1 MRPSGMRALLFTT
14 VFIIATCGL
23 VYELIAGTVASYLL
37 GDSVTQFSLVIGVYL
52 FAMGMGSLASK
63 YIERDL
69 ITWFIRVE
77 LLVGLVGGI
86 SSTLLFLL
94 FGEVAYFHV
103 VLYLLVFLTGAF
115 VGLEIPL
122 LMRILKDQVEFRS
135 LVANIFTFD
144 YVGALLASVIFPL
157 VLMPYLG
164 ILRTSYLIG
173 LLNVAVGLVLLH
185 RFKSEVRRP
194 QGLQAMAVVL
204 LLGFAVAFALADRVQ
219 TFTEGLA
226 YSGPII
232 HAESTPYQRI
242 VVTREHDGLRLYL
255 NGNLQFSTYDEYR
268 YHEALVH
275 PAFMHARRADRVL
288 VLGGG
293 DGLALREV
301 LKHKGVQHV
310 DLVDLD
316 PAMTRLFSSNST
328 FRALNQGAFQ
338 DPRVAVHNADA
349 FIWLRAGDA
358 AYDVV
363 IIDFPDPNSFSLGK
377 LYTTTFYRTLQ
388 ERLHANSV
396 IAVQSTS
403 PFVAT
408 ASYWCIH
415 NTLRAVGL
423 QVEPYH
429 VYVPSFGDWGFFL
442 ASPSKLQARPIDTEV
457 DRRFLDDRT
466 FAEARYFPRDMAWR
480 STEINRL
487 NNQAL
492 VRLFEEEWSRVG
504 Q

>member
-1 MRPSGMRALLFTT
+1 MRALLFTT

-69 ITWFIRVE
+69 LTWFIRIE

-86 SSTLLFLL
+86 SSTLLYLL
-94 FGEVAYFHV
+94 FGTVASFHV
-103 VLYLLVFLTGAF
+103 VLYLLVFLTGAL

-173 LLNVAVGLVLLH
+173 LLNIAVGLILLQ
-185 RFKSEVRRP
+185 RFRAEVNRP
-194 QGLQAMAVVL
+194 WALQTLAVIL
-204 LLGFAVAFALADRVQ
+204 LVGFAVAFALAERVQ

-226 YSGPII
+226 YNGPII
-232 HAESTPYQRI
+232 HAETTPYQRI
-242 VVTREHDGLRLYL
+242 VVTREHDGLHLYL

-275 PAFMHARRADRVL
+275 PAFMHASNAGRVL

-301 LKHKGVQHV
+301 LKHARVKEV

-316 PAMTRLFSSNST
+316 PAMTRLFSGNAT
-328 FRALNQGAFQ
+328 FSALNDEAFH
-338 DPRVAVHNADA
+338 DPRVTVHNADA
-349 FIWLRAGDA
+349 FTWLRSDSST
-358 AYDVV
+358 YDVV

-377 LYTTTFYRTLQ
+377 LYTTSFYRTLDT
-388 ERLHANSV
+388 RLHAQSV
-396 IAVQSTS
+396 VVVQSTS
-403 PFVAT
+403 PYVAT

-415 NTLRAVGL
+415 NTLREVGF
-423 QVEPYH
+423 QVSPFH

-442 ASPSKLQARPIDTEV
+442 ASRSDLVTRPSDARVP
-457 DRRFLDDRT
+457 RRFLDDRT
-466 FAEARYFPRDMAWR
+466 FAEARHFPPDIAWR
-480 STEINRL
+480 RTEVNRL
-487 NNQAL
+487 NDQAL
-492 VRLFEEEWSRVG
+492 VRLFEEEWSKVG

>member
-1 MRPSGMRALLFTT
+1 MRALLFAT
-14 VFIIATCGL
+14 VFLIATCGL

-63 YIERDL
+63 YIERHL

-86 SSTLLFLL
+86 SSTLLYLL
-94 FGEVAYFHV
+94 FGTEASFHV
-103 VLYLLVFLTGAF
+103 VLYLLVFLTGAL

-157 VLMPYLG
+157 VLMPHLG
-164 ILRTSYLIG
+164 ILRTSYLVG
-173 LLNVAVGLVLLH
+173 LLNVVVGLVLLE
-185 RFKSEVRRP
+185 RFKAEVRGRGP
-194 QGLQAMAVVL
+194 LRTFAAVLIVA
-204 LLGFAVAFALADRVQ
+204 FAVAFALAERVQ

-226 YSGPII
+226 YNGPII

-242 VVTREHDGLRLYL
+242 VVTRERDGLRLYL

-275 PAFMHARRADRVL
+275 PAFMHCDRPTNVL

-301 LKHKGVQHV
+301 LKYAAVRHV

-316 PAMTRLFSSNST
+316 PAMTRLFSTNAA
-328 FRALNQGAFQ
+328 FLELNKRSFL
-338 DPRVAVHNADA
+338 DPRVTVHNADA
-349 FIWLRAGDA
+349 FTWLRAGGP

-363 IIDFPDPNSFSLGK
+363 VIDFPDPNSYALGK
-377 LYTTTFYRTLQ
+377 LYTTTFYNTLAQ
-388 ERLHANSV
+388 RLHDRSV
-396 IAVQSTS
+396 VVVQSTS
-403 PFVAT
+403 PYVAT
-408 ASYWCIH
+408 GSYWCIH
-415 NTLRAVGL
+415 NTLNASGYTVM
-423 QVEPYH
+423 PYH

-442 ASPSKLQARPIDTEV
+442 ASRSTLRTMPLETTVE
-457 DRRFLDDRT
+457 RRFLDDRT
-466 FAEARYFPRDMAWR
+466 FAEARHFPPDIAWR
-480 STEINRL
+480 STELNRL

-492 VRLFEEEWSRVG
+492 VRLFEEEWDRVG

>member
-1 MRPSGMRALLFTT
+1 MRALLFTT
-14 VFIIATCGL
+14 VFLIATCGL

-69 ITWFIRVE
+69 ITWFIRIE

-86 SSTLLFLL
+86 SSTLLYLL
-94 FGEVAYFHV
+94 FGMVASFHV
-103 VLYLLVFLTGAF
+103 VLYLLVFLTGAL

-157 VLMPYLG
+157 VLMPHLG

-173 LLNVAVGLVLLH
+173 LLNVAIGLVLLQ
-185 RFKSEVRRP
+185 RFSSEVRRP
-194 QGLQAMAVVL
+194 WALRTTAVVL
-204 LLGFAVAFALADRVQ
+204 LIGFALAFALAERVQ
-219 TFTEGLA
+219 TFTESLA
-226 YSGPII
+226 YNGSII
-232 HAESTPYQRI
+232 HAENSPYQRI
-242 VVTREHDGLRLYL
+242 VVTREHDGMHLYL

-275 PAFMHARRADRVL
+275 PAFMHARKAHRVL

-301 LKHKGVQHV
+301 LKHKEVQNV

-316 PAMTRLFSSNST
+316 PAMTRLFSDHTMFS
-328 FRALNQGAFQ
+328 ALNAHAFH
-338 DPRVAVHNADA
+338 DGRVTVHNADA
-349 FIWLRAGDA
+349 FTWLRSDTSK
-358 AYDVV
+358 YDVV

-377 LYTTTFYRTLQ
+377 LYTTSFYRTLDA
-388 ERLHANSV
+388 RLHATSV
-396 IAVQSTS
+396 VVVQSTS
-403 PFVAT
+403 PYVAT
-408 ASYWCIH
+408 RSYWCIH
-415 NTLRAVGL
+415 NTLREVGFR
-423 QVEPYH
+423 VSPFH

-442 ASPSKLQARPIDTEV
+442 ASRSDLVPRPIGHHV
-457 DRRFLDDRT
+457 DRRFLDERT
-466 FAEARYFPRDMAWR
+466 FAEARHFPPDIAWR
-480 STEINRL
+480 RTEVNRL
-487 NNQAL
+487 NDQAL
-492 VRLFEEEWSRVG
+492 VRLFEEEWSKVG

>member
-1 MRPSGMRALLFTT
+1 MRALLFTT

-69 ITWFIRVE
+69 LTWFIRVE

-86 SSTLLFLL
+86 SSTLLYLL
-94 FGEVAYFHV
+94 FGAVASFSV
-103 VLYLLVFLTGAF
+103 VLYLLVLLTGAL

-173 LLNVAVGLVLLH
+173 LLNVVVGLILLH
-185 RFKSEVRRP
+185 RFKDQVRRP
-194 QGLQAMAVVL
+194 GALQFVAVL
-204 LLGFAVAFALADRVQ
+204 LMLGFAVAFALADRVQ

-226 YSGPII
+226 YNGPIV
-232 HAESTPYQRI
+232 HAETTPYQRI
-242 VVTREHDGLRLYL
+242 VVTREQDGMRLYL
-255 NGNLQFSTYDEYR
+255 NGNLQFSTFDEYR

-275 PAFMHARRADRVL
+275 PAFMHAPRVERVL

-301 LKHKGVQHV
+301 LKYRAVRHV

-316 PAMTRLFSSNST
+316 PAMTRLFSTNAA
-328 FRALNQGAFQ
+328 FVEMNRRAFQ
-338 DPRVAVHNADA
+338 DERVAVHNADA
-349 FIWLRAGDA
+349 FAWLRSAGP

-377 LYTTTFYRTLQ
+377 LYTTSFYRTLAG
-388 ERLHANSV
+388 RLTPASV
-396 IAVQSTS
+396 VAVQSTS
-403 PFVAT
+403 PYVAT
-408 ASYWCIH
+408 GSYWCIH
-415 NTLRAVGL
+415 NTLREVGFEL
-423 QVEPYH
+423 LPYH

-442 ASPSKLQARPIDTEV
+442 ASRSELQERPLADTV

-466 FAEARYFPRDMAWR
+466 FASARHFPPDMGWR
-480 STEINRL
+480 PTEVNRL
-487 NNQAL
+487 NNQVL
-492 VRLFEEEWSRVG
+492 VRMFEEEWARVE

>member
-1 MRPSGMRALLFTT
+1 MRALLFTT

-69 ITWFIRVE
+69 LTWFIRIE

-86 SSTLLFLL
+86 SSTLLYLL
-94 FGEVAYFHV
+94 FGTAASFHV
-103 VLYLLVFLTGAF
+103 VLYLLVFLTGAL

-173 LLNVAVGLVLLH
+173 LLNIAVGLVLLH
-185 RFKSEVRRP
+185 RFRAEVRRP
-194 QGLQAMAVVL
+194 WALQTLAVILMV
-204 LLGFAVAFALADRVQ
+204 GFAVAFALAERVQ

-226 YSGPII
+226 YNGPII
-232 HAESTPYQRI
+232 HAETTPYQRI
-242 VVTREHDGLRLYL
+242 VVTREHDGLHLYL

-275 PAFMHARRADRVL
+275 PAFMHASNAGRVL

-301 LKHKGVQHV
+301 LKHADVKQV

-316 PAMTRLFSSNST
+316 PAMTRLFSGNVMFS
-328 FRALNQGAFQ
+328 ALNKDAFH
-338 DPRVAVHNADA
+338 DPRVTVHNADA
-349 FIWLRAGDA
+349 FTWLRADTST
-358 AYDVV
+358 YDVV

-377 LYTTTFYRTLQ
+377 LYTTSFYRTLDA
-388 ERLHANSV
+388 RLHARSV
-396 IAVQSTS
+396 VVVQSTS
-403 PFVAT
+403 PYVAT

-415 NTLRAVGL
+415 NTLREVGF
-423 QVEPYH
+423 QVSPFH

-442 ASPSKLQARPIDTEV
+442 ASRSNLVTRAIGSNVP
-457 DRRFLDDRT
+457 RRFLDDRT
-466 FAEARYFPRDMAWR
+466 FAEARHFPPDIAWR
-480 STEINRL
+480 ETEVNRL
-487 NNQAL
+487 NDQAL
-492 VRLFEEEWSRVG
+492 VRLFEEEWSKVG